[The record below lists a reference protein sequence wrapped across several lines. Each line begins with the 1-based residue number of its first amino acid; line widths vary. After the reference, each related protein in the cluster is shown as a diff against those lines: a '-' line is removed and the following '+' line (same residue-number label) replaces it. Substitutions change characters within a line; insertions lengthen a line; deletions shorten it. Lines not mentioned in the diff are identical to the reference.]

1 MKIKWYGHACFRI
14 EGDSIAIV
22 SDPYTP
28 EVAGLNPV
36 DEPVDVVVMS
46 SATDGFHSDAS
57 MVPGEP
63 KILNALEIA
72 DTGPVEVNDVVFEA
86 LPTMESL
93 THKENPDENAIYRF
107 ELEGI
112 SILHLGDLGN
122 PLTAEQLTL
131 LRGRVDILLALT
143 GGPPTIELKDLEWT
157 IEEIGPRVVIPMH
170 YQIPKLKLNIL
181 PLEAFTAR
189 YPDDVVTMV
198 GATEVEFSLDTLPR
212 TLRIYVLE
220 PAG

>member
-14 EGDSIAIV
+14 EGDNIVIV

-36 DEPVDVVVMS
+36 DEPADVVVMS
-46 SATDGFHSDAS
+46 SATDRFHSYTS
-57 MVPGEP
+57 MVPG
-63 KILNALEIA
+63 ALEIA

-122 PLTAEQLTL
+122 PLTAEQLT
-131 LRGRVDILLALT
+131 
-143 GGPPTIELKDLEWT
+143 
-157 IEEIGPRVVIPMH
+157 
-170 YQIPKLKLNIL
+170 
-181 PLEAFTAR
+181 
-189 YPDDVVTMV
+189 
-198 GATEVEFSLDTLPR
+198 
-212 TLRIYVLE
+212 
-220 PAG
+220 